1 MLFEEPVACLAL
13 RTGEDVGRF
22 FDEVEAHLG
31 AGRWL
36 AGYLSYE
43 LGFLLE
49 PGLADLAVRVRHGT
63 MLAWMGVFEAPQ
75 RVDGP
80 LEGVEAAPLGVRD
93 LVLDTSEEEYGA
105 AVARIHEAI
114 RAGDTYQV
122 NFTMRYGFGL
132 EGKAEALYLGLRER
146 QRVSYGACLYDGERT
161 MVSLSPELFLAREG
175 RRVWMRPMK
184 GTAARGGSRRADAE
198 RARWLGADEKNRAEN
213 VMIVDMVRNDLGRV
227 AETGSVTV
235 EDLLKVERYETVHQ
249 MTSTVRARLRPGVSW
264 LDLLRATF
272 PCASVTGA
280 PKVSTMRLIAELEKS
295 PRGVYTGA
303 IGYIAPN
310 GRARFSVGIRTI
322 VVDRQGRG
330 EMGVGSGV
338 VIDSDAAAEYEE
350 CRLKAAFLSGA
361 APELRLVETMRVE
374 NGRVRHLG
382 DHLSRLSRS
391 AAELGFGCRV
401 SKVRAACRGS
411 ARRLGSGTFKL
422 RLTLRAD
429 GTVALED
436 TPLEAVTS
444 SPVRVML
451 ADAIADSR
459 EALRLH
465 KTSPRWVYDAALAE
479 AQGRGC
485 WDAVF
490 LNERDEVTE
499 GARSNVFV
507 EIDGTLFTPPVSC
520 GLLPGTL
527 RARLLR
533 AGKCRERVI
542 SKDELARASRVHV
555 GNALRGL
562 LEVEVLP

>member
-1 MLFEEPVACLAL
+1 MAL
-13 RTGEDVGRF
+13 RAGDDVGRF
-22 FDEVEAHLG
+22 FDEIEEQLH

-43 LGFLLE
+43 LGLLLE
-49 PGLADLAVRVRHGT
+49 PSLADLAVAVREGT
-63 MLAWMGVFEAPQ
+63 MLAWMGVFEGPR
-75 RVDGP
+75 RVNGP
-80 LEGVEAAPLGVRD
+80 LQSVEAAPFGLRD
-93 LVLDTSEEEYGA
+93 LVLDASAEAYGGT
-105 AVARIHEAI
+105 VGCIHEAI
-114 RAGDTYQV
+114 RAGETYQV
-122 NFTMRYGFGL
+122 NYTMRYGFKL
-132 EGKAEALYLGLRER
+132 EGTPEALYLGLRER
-146 QRVSYGACLYDGERT
+146 QRVSYGACLSDGERT
-161 MVSLSPELFLAREG
+161 IVSLSPELFLARDG

-184 GTAARGGSRRADAE
+184 GTAVRGGSRRADAE
-198 RARWLGADEKNRAEN
+198 QVRWLGADEKNRAEN

-227 AETGSVTV
+227 AETGSVTA
-235 EDLLKVERYETVHQ
+235 EDLLRVERYETVHQ
-249 MTSTVRARLRPGVSW
+249 MTSTVHARLHAGVSW
-264 LDLLRATF
+264 LEVLRATF

-280 PKVSTMRLIAELEKS
+280 PKVATMRLISEIETS

-322 VVDRQGRG
+322 TVDGSGRG

-401 SKVRAACRGS
+401 SRVRAACRES
-411 ARRLGSGTFKL
+411 ARWLGSGTFRL

-429 GTVALED
+429 GEVNMED
-436 TPLEAVTS
+436 MPLEVVAS

-459 EALRLH
+459 AALRGH
-465 KTSPRWVYDAALAE
+465 KTSPRLGYDAALVE
-479 AQGRGC
+479 ARARGF
-485 WDAVF
+485 WDAIF
-490 LNERDEVTE
+490 MNERGEVTE

-507 EIDGTLFTPPVSC
+507 EIDGTLCTPPVSC

-533 AGKCRERVI
+533 SGECRERVLTR
-542 SKDELARASRVHV
+542 DDLFRASRVFV

-562 LEVEVLP
+562 LEAEVVP